1 MCCSRE
7 SELVDDRAIRDGSYA
22 ESAADPAFARKNTA
36 HVALRTCIATRKVKP
51 STELLRCVA
60 QHSDDGTTRIVTD
73 LHGRLP
79 GRGAWLSPTAE
90 ALEKAIEQRRFHRAL
105 RLGSV
110 TTDFDELWAVLGRE
124 GSEEH

>member
-1 MCCSRE
+1 M
-7 SELVDDRAIRDGSYA
+7 DDRAISEGSYA
-22 ESAADPAFARKNTA
+22 ESAADPALARKNTA

-51 STELLRCVA
+51 TTELLRCVA
-60 QHSDDGTTRIVTD
+60 QHSDDGTTRIVPD

-110 TTDFDELWAVLGRE
+110 TPDFEELWAVLGRE
-124 GSEEH
+124 GSREH

>member
-1 MCCSRE
+1 M
-7 SELVDDRAIRDGSYA
+7 DDRAIRDGSYA

-60 QHSDDGTTRIVTD
+60 QHSDAGTTRIVTD

-110 TTDFDELWAVLGRE
+110 TPAVAELWAVLGRE
-124 GSEEH
+124 GSE